1 MIAASQPQISLL
13 SLHSFTLFEKS
24 QKSAN
29 FTSLVFNHFPTLFHS
44 CRNKS
49 FVCTLLTKVPQGGTP
64 CPPSRPHLYLHF
76 RPKME
81 RRPSERSRLSVPL
94 PHLPPLPPLPRGCVF
109 SIGSLVYQL
118 S

>member
-29 FTSLVFNHFPTLFHS
+29 FTSLVFNHFRTLFHS

-49 FVCTLLTKVPQGGTP
+49 FVCTLLTKVPQGTSLCGNCVGAADGAEFHGSFV
-64 CPPSRPHLYLHF
+64 CPAKSRVFRWGSGLCETLPWRAEPPH
-76 RPKME
+76 P
-81 RRPSERSRLSVPL
+81 
-94 PHLPPLPPLPRGCVF
+94 G
-109 SIGSLVYQL
+109 
-118 S
+118 

>member
-49 FVCTLLTKVPQGGTP
+49 FVCTLLTKVPPGTP
-64 CPPSRPHLYLHF
+64 IPPTRPQPLLEL
-76 RPKME
+76 PSQNGTPPE
-81 RRPSERSRLSVPL
+81 RAVSTLRSSTSYASFTSFTSRL
-94 PHLPPLPPLPRGCVF
+94 
-109 SIGSLVYQL
+109 
-118 S
+118 